1 MGGLW
6 AGGLLPLCERRG
18 DDAAVT
24 MWFFWF
30 KFISSCLRL
39 MENCIDSLVAG
50 SFFFS
55 VCSSSLEW
63 GSDFSLMAFLSAFSL
78 MHFSAGFTGLGSVLS
93 CSKRCLCVFALSRFY
108 HLLAVGCLFWEYGA
122 RVG

>member
-50 SFFFS
+50 SFFFLFVLPVWS
-55 VCSSSLEW
+55 GGLI
-63 GSDFSLMAFLSAFSL
+63 FL
-78 MHFSAGFTGLGSVLS
+78 
-93 CSKRCLCVFALSRFY
+93 
-108 HLLAVGCLFWEYGA
+108 
-122 RVG
+122 